1 MVEYLSKITESHS
14 KEDRLVELERPLY
27 KLYLTKIFAESFDP
41 KEKEGSE
48 EVPQVV
54 MWRRKR

>member
-1 MVEYLSKITESHS
+1 MVEYLAKTTESHS
-14 KEDRLVELERPLY
+14 KEVRLVELERPLY
-27 KLYLTKIFAESFDP
+27 KLYLTKILAESFDP

-48 EVPQVV
+48 EIPRVV